1 MNTIRETQRKG
12 VDLILN
18 LVHVF
23 WPAGQSGVGDVVFV
37 NTDLL
42 VVLENAVE
50 RDTVDHFEKGTSH
63 DRRYC
68 KQGL

>member
-23 WPAGQSGVGDVVFV
+23 WPAGQSGVGDMVFV

-50 RDTVDHFEKGTSH
+50 RT
-63 DRRYC
+63 
-68 KQGL
+68 Q